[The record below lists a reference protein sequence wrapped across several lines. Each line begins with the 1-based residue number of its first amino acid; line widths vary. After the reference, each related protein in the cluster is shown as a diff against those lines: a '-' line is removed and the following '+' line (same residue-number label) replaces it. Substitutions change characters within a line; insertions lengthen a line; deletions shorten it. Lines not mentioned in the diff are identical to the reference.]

1 MGIRNTTGRTLKSVI
16 GTERSAK
23 VGRAEKRIRRRMA
36 RRLDP
41 RLVVKPKPA
50 PKPRPRHI
58 PSDPFAEFPEPS
70 ESRHEL
76 LVALQD
82 VLKPRTYLEVGVHVG
97 KSLALSRTRTIGI
110 DPMFAV
116 DREIECDVQL
126 VRTTSDEFFARTD
139 PLAFFQG
146 QPIDLAFIDGMHLA
160 EFALRDFMNVEKYMS
175 PTGAI
180 LLDDM
185 LPRNSLEASRERQTS
200 AWAGDVFKVQDILLR
215 LRPDLTII
223 PINTAPTG
231 TVLVLG
237 LDPTSTVLAEHYEQE
252 LALCLA
258 SDPQQVADVWLHR
271 TTAVDPKV
279 LMKSEA
285 WSRLVQLRDAPA
297 DSDALVAVLADLH
310 G

>member
-1 MGIRNTTGRTLKSVI
+1 VGIRNTTGHALKSVI

-41 RLVVKPKPA
+41 QLVVKPKPA

-58 PSDPFAEFPEPS
+58 PSDPFSEFPEPS

-76 LVALQD
+76 LIELHE

-126 VRTTSDEFFARTD
+126 ARTTSDEFFARTD
-139 PLAFFQG
+139 PLAFFEG

-175 PTGAI
+175 PTGVI

-185 LPRNSLEASRERQTS
+185 LPRNALEASRERQTS

-237 LDPTSTVLAEHYEQE
+237 LDPTSTVLEEHYEQE

-258 SDPQQVADVWLHR
+258 PDPQEVADVWLHR
-271 TTAVDPKV
+271 TTAVNPKV
-279 LMKSEA
+279 LMQSEA

-297 DSDALVAVLADLH
+297 DPDALVAVLADLH
-310 G
+310 D